1 MSTNRNKSTGLTFLW
16 IPGKKKHQH
25 KGRYDTTN
33 KGNMHPSHQQKKME
47 PWSLGGSKAHADMIK
62 TDDILGESSGLTSMV
77 PSSIGAAGASATL
90 AHSSHP
96 NGDAPSESVDLE
108 LEHDLH
114 NASTLLASEK
124 RNGVRKKTNLVDL
137 NLYHA
142 KSYSCDD
149 LPNIPWDNVQHCSRN
164 VSINLS
170 QLQNLDSI
178 ERFDDHNSDDVD
190 ATKLS
195 YLDLPKV
202 PFHGGDGVS
211 GTDQVRHSDKGTKK
225 NDEDDCTVK
234 CLYYTLMCC
243 ECTIS

>member
-77 PSSIGAAGASATL
+77 PSSIGAAGASA
-90 AHSSHP
+90 
-96 NGDAPSESVDLE
+96 
-108 LEHDLH
+108 
-114 NASTLLASEK
+114 
-124 RNGVRKKTNLVDL
+124 
-137 NLYHA
+137 
-142 KSYSCDD
+142 
-149 LPNIPWDNVQHCSRN
+149 
-164 VSINLS
+164 
-170 QLQNLDSI
+170 NLDSI

>member
-1 MSTNRNKSTGLTFLW
+1 MLSTIKHPSKETNKT
-16 IPGKKKHQH
+16 KKH
-25 KGRYDTTN
+25 
-33 KGNMHPSHQQKKME
+33 SF
-47 PWSLGGSKAHADMIK
+47 SL
-62 TDDILGESSGLTSMV
+62 LT
-77 PSSIGAAGASATL
+77 
-90 AHSSHP
+90 HFQ
-96 NGDAPSESVDLE
+96 
-108 LEHDLH
+108 
-114 NASTLLASEK
+114 
-124 RNGVRKKTNLVDL
+124 TNLVDL

-170 QLQNLDSI
+170 HLQNLDSI

-202 PFHGGDGVS
+202 PFHGGNG
-211 GTDQVRHSDKGTKK
+211 GTDEVGHNDKGAKK
-225 NDEDDCTVK
+225 KDEDEDCTVS

-243 ECTIS
+243 DCTIS

>member
-1 MSTNRNKSTGLTFLW
+1 MSNRNNSTGLRFLW

-33 KGNMHPSHQQKKME
+33 KGNVNSSHQQRKME
-47 PWSLGGSKAHADMIK
+47 PWSLGGSKGQGELIK
-62 TDDILGESSGLTSMV
+62 SDDIIGESSGLTSIV
-77 PSSIGAAGASATL
+77 PSSLGAVGATM
-90 AHSSHP
+90 AHSS
-96 NGDAPSESVDLE
+96 NGNAPSESVDLE

-124 RNGVRKKTNLVDL
+124 RNGVRKK
-137 NLYHA
+137 
-142 KSYSCDD
+142 
-149 LPNIPWDNVQHCSRN
+149 
-164 VSINLS
+164 
-170 QLQNLDSI
+170 NLDSI

-202 PFHGGDGVS
+202 PSFHGGGVS
-211 GTDQVRHSDKGTKK
+211 GTDVVRHSDKDTKK
-225 NDEDDCTVK
+225 NDDEDCTVK
-234 CLYYTLMCC
+234 CLYYALMCC

>member
-124 RNGVRKKTNLVDL
+124 RNGVRKK
-137 NLYHA
+137 
-142 KSYSCDD
+142 
-149 LPNIPWDNVQHCSRN
+149 
-164 VSINLS
+164 
-170 QLQNLDSI
+170 NLDSI